1 MKKLGKLLNKQ
12 NIIRI
17 ILLSSVLLLSGCSV
31 WKDDFETK
39 PVKGM
44 PKASIHELST
54 MVDKGIIKED
64 DIQGDVSTIKL
75 NSGKEEHSGTE
86 HSGTFFTD
94 GNVSRGYEEV
104 HRIYLASYEDE
115 NKNLHGAHNLYVV
128 VRPAIWQFHKG
139 EK

>member
-1 MKKLGKLLNKQ
+1 MMKKLGKLLNKQ
-12 NIIRI
+12 NLVRI
-17 ILLSSVLLLSGCSV
+17 ILISSALLLTGCSV
-31 WKDDFETK
+31 WKDDFDTK

-75 NSGKEEHSGTE
+75 NSGTEKSG
-86 HSGTFFTD
+86 SFFTD

-128 VRPAIWQFHKG
+128 VRPALWQFHKG

>member
-1 MKKLGKLLNKQ
+1 MKKLLNNQ
-12 NIIRI
+12 NLVRI
-17 ILLSSVLLLSGCSV
+17 ILISSVLLLSGCSV

-75 NSGKEEHSGTE
+75 NSGKEENSG
-86 HSGTFFTD
+86 SFFTD

-128 VRPAIWQFHKG
+128 VRPAMWQFHKG